1 MRELIL
7 SKSSEMFL
15 QLGFKSVTM
24 DDIAAEL
31 GISKKTIYQ
40 HYKNKTGLVEASVF
54 HVFETIC
61 SEINQVCSD
70 PDKSPIKE
78 LYEIKKV
85 VREHLKNESSSPYNQ
100 LKKFYP
106 RLFTQLIDKQY
117 EVMIESVS
125 ENLRRGIAMGLFRED
140 IDVFFI
146 SRIYIS
152 GMNSIKD
159 DDLFPHENHS
169 IQYLTTLF
177 LEYHLRAIV
186 TPEGLKELNQ
196 FIIEEKI
203 TQ

>member
-1 MRELIL
+1 MREIIL
-7 SKSSEMFL
+7 NKSAEMFL
-15 QLGFKSVTM
+15 HYGFKSVTM
-24 DDIAAEL
+24 DEIAAQL

-40 HYKNKTGLVEASVF
+40 HYRNKTELVEASVF
-54 HVFETIC
+54 YVFETIC
-61 SEINQVCSD
+61 SEIDRVCGQ
-70 PDKSPIKE
+70 DKSPIRE

-106 RLFTQLIDKQY
+106 KLFTQLIQKQY
-117 EVMIESVS
+117 NVMIESVT
-125 ENLRRGIAMGLFRED
+125 ENLHRGIAMGLFRDD

-159 DDLFPHENHS
+159 EELFPNENHS

-186 TPEGLKELNQ
+186 TPKGLLELNQ
-196 FIIEEKI
+196 FINEEKTI
-203 TQ
+203 QQ